1 MLVLLLYLVLDV
13 FTQLQEKTIIN
24 FITSIRP
31 SVRPP
36 ACLLFASNSS
46 PNGLIFMKFVISGF
60 YENLKRKLKIYENL
74 SRITGTVYE
83 DVMYIH
89 DNISQFFLE

>member
-1 MLVLLLYLVLDV
+1 
-13 FTQLQEKTIIN
+13 
-24 FITSIRP
+24 
-31 SVRPP
+31 
-36 ACLLFASNSS
+36 
-46 PNGLIFMKFVISGF
+46 MKFVISGF